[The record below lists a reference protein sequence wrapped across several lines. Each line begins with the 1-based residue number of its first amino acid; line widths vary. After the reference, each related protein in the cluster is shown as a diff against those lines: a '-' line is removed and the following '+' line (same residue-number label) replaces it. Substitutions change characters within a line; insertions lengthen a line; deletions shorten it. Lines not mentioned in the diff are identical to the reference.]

1 MSGLPLLFPTC
12 KDSHEMSGA
21 SEAKPRAFGPLMAMD
36 PCIVVVGGGRV
47 GTYLACKMRQAR
59 ARVLLKGSGR
69 KKGKESY
76 ALQVR
81 RACARALHFRR
92 ARTDRDGDGMFDKG
106 IRRHL
111 VRRCWC

>member
-1 MSGLPLLFPTC
+1 MT
-12 KDSHEMSGA
+12 SHPV
-21 SEAKPRAFGPLMAMD
+21 EANARATTPPMAME

-69 KKGKESY
+69 KKGKASY

-81 RACARALHFRR
+81 TA
-92 ARTDRDGDGMFDKG
+92 
-106 IRRHL
+106 
-111 VRRCWC
+111 